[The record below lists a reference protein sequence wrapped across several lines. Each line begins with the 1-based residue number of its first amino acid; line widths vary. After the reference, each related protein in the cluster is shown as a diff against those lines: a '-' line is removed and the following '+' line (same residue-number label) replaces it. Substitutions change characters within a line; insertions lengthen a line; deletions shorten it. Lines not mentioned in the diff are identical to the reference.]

1 MLVRDDAK
9 ELAAICAKWRG
20 DRQPQLISPTVVLDS
35 DWKLTRQLFQS
46 DCMHPLPADAQILAA
61 GKKWAGIYASTGGT
75 KGQVAAAV
83 RLAKFAREISCIRA
97 FRKVIISS
105 DRPTDLTHK
114 NLMKLV
120 ALDRCERLATAA
132 QSRAEDYLMRTA
144 YEPEVFCQNE
154 PKSPREEVH
163 KTTQ

>member
-1 MLVRDDAK
+1 MLNDHATTK
-9 ELAAICAKWRG
+9 LK
-20 DRQPQLISPTVVLDS
+20 PLSPWIVLDS
-35 DWKLTRQLFQS
+35 DWKLNRQLFQS
-46 DCMHPLPADAQILAA
+46 DTMQPLPEDAQTLAA
-61 GKKWAGIYASTGGT
+61 GEKWAGIYASTGGT

-83 RLAKFAREISCIRA
+83 RFAKFAREISCIRA

-132 QSRAEDYLMRTA
+132 QGRAEDYLMRTA

-154 PKSPREEVH
+154 PKSPHHQVH